1 MNADTETFLEDL
13 LRAARRH
20 GADAADAV
28 HLDSRSLEASVR
40 LGELEHL
47 ERSES
52 RVVGL
57 RVFVGRRQAAVASA
71 DRSPDIVESLVE
83 RAVAMARAAPEDPYA
98 GLADPNQL
106 AVGRPELDI
115 HDPDPPDSEAL
126 VAKAR
131 EAEDA
136 ARAVA
141 GVTNSNGGHAG
152 WSERHMVLAASNGFT
167 GGYRRSGHSISVS
180 VLAGEGVG
188 METDYDFSA
197 AVHAEDME
205 TPAAVGR
212 RAGERTV
219 RRLGARKLD
228 TATLPVV
235 FEQRIAGTLLGHL
248 AGAINGASITR
259 GTSFLKDALGNRILP
274 VGTNLVDDPLRPRGH
289 ASKPFDAEGLA
300 TGRRLLVEDGVLRS
314 WLLDLSNARQLGL
327 ESTGSASRGAGGP
340 PAPSATNLHL
350 EPGTKSAEALIG
362 EVENGLF
369 VTDLIGMGV
378 NLVTGDYSRGAA
390 GYAIRD
396 GALAEPV
403 SEVTIAGR
411 LQDMLPGLEAADD
424 LVFRGAVNAP
434 TLRIEGMTVAGR

>member
-1 MNADTETFLEDL
+1 MSDDPGTFIEDL
-13 LRAARRH
+13 LRAARRQ

-28 HLDSRSLEASVR
+28 HIDSRSLEASVR

-52 RVVGL
+52 RTVGL

-71 DRSPDIVESLVE
+71 DRSPDIVEGLVE
-83 RAVAMARAAPEDPYA
+83 RAVAMARAAPEDPYS
-98 GLADPNQL
+98 GLADPGQL

-115 HDPDPPDSEAL
+115 HDPDLPDGEAL

-131 EAEDA
+131 EAEEA

-188 METDYDFSA
+188 METDHDFSA

-205 TPAAVGR
+205 APATVGR

-235 FEQRIAGTLLGHL
+235 FEQRIAGSLLGHL
-248 AGAINGASITR
+248 AGAINGAFVTR
-259 GTSFLKDALGNRILP
+259 GTSFLKDALGSRILP
-274 VGTNLVDDPLRPRGH
+274 AGTDLVDDPLRPRGH

-314 WLLDLSNARQLGL
+314 WLLDLSSARQLGL
-327 ESTGSASRGAGGP
+327 ESTASASRGAGGP
-340 PAPSATNLHL
+340 PSPSATNLHL
-350 EPGTKSAEALIG
+350 GPGTKSAEALIG
-362 EVENGLF
+362 EVGEGLF

-390 GYAIRD
+390 GYAIRN
-396 GALAEPV
+396 GELAEPV

-411 LQDMLPGLEAADD
+411 LRDMLLGLEAAGD